1 MTGTRRRF
9 HEQLDDLEH
18 LVIEMGRT
26 AQVQVGR
33 AVHAL
38 VTADLDEAQA
48 VITGDLELD
57 RMYLDAH
64 KQWLVVSAEQQPV
77 AGDLRLLVALLHMVV
92 TLERMG
98 DQAVN
103 IAKVTRSVIHLPMSE
118 GVLEIIQEMGD
129 LVRPMIRTAL
139 DAFLQRDVDLAQ
151 TLPGLDDPVD
161 RLNGE
166 IYERVLACDFGDQG
180 LQWGVRMIMVARALE
195 RVGDQAVDIGEQV
208 AFLLTGELV
217 EFTQFDDG

>member
-1 MTGTRRRF
+1 MTETRRRF
-9 HEQLDDLEH
+9 HEQLDDLEQ
-18 LVIEMGRT
+18 LVIQMGRV
-26 AQVQVGR
+26 AEVQVGH

-38 VTADLDEAQA
+38 VTATLAEAEGVIAGDAELDE
-48 VITGDLELD
+48 
-57 RMYLDAH
+57 MYLDAH
-64 KQWLVVSAEQQPV
+64 KRWLVVSAEQQPV
-77 AGDLRLLVALLHMVV
+77 AGDLRLLVALLHMIV

-103 IAKVTRSVIHLPMSE
+103 IAKVTRSVIDLPMSE
-118 GVLEIIQEMGD
+118 SVIEVIREMGD

-139 DAFLQRDVDLAQ
+139 DAFLQRDVDLAK

-166 IYERVLACDFGDQG
+166 IYERVLACDYGERGF
-180 LQWGVRMIMVARALE
+180 QWGVRMIMVARALE

-208 AFLLTGELV
+208 AFLLTGELM
-217 EFTQFDDG
+217 EFTAFDGH

>member
-1 MTGTRRRF
+1 MTQPRRRF

-26 AQVQVGR
+26 AQAQVGQ

-38 VTADLDEAQA
+38 VNADLDEAES
-48 VITGDLELD
+48 VIAGDLELD
-57 RMYLDAH
+57 QMYLDAH
-64 KQWLVVSAEQQPV
+64 RRWLIVSAEQQPV
-77 AGDLRLLVALLHMVV
+77 ASDLRLLVALLHMVV

-98 DQAVN
+98 DQASN
-103 IAKVTRSVIHLPMSE
+103 IAKVTRSVIHLPQSE
-118 GVLEIIQEMGD
+118 GVLEVIQEMGD

-139 DAFLQRDVDLAQ
+139 DAFLQRDVKLAQ
-151 TLPGLDDPVD
+151 ELPKLDDPVD

-195 RVGDQAVDIGEQV
+195 RVGDQAVDIAEQV

-217 EFTQFDDG
+217 EFSQFDVD

>member
-1 MTGTRRRF
+1 MTERRRF
-9 HEQLDDLEH
+9 HEQLDDLEQ
-18 LVIEMGRT
+18 LVIEMGRS
-26 AQVQVGR
+26 AQVQVAH

-38 VTADLDEAQA
+38 VTADFEEAA
-48 VITGDLELD
+48 GVIAGDLELD

-64 KQWLVVSAEQQPV
+64 RQWLVVSAEQQPV
-77 AGDLRLLVALLHMVV
+77 ASDLRLLVALLHMVV

-103 IAKVTRSVIHLPMSE
+103 IAKVTRSVIDLPMSE
-118 GVLEIIQEMGD
+118 GVLEVIQEMGD

-139 DAFLQRDVDLAQ
+139 DAFLQRDVELAQ
-151 TLPGLDDPVD
+151 TLPQMDDPVD
-161 RLNGE
+161 RLNSE
-166 IYERVLACDFGDQG
+166 IYERVLACDYGERG

-217 EFTQFDDG
+217 EFSQFDDD

>member
-1 MTGTRRRF
+1 MSETRRRF

-18 LVIEMGRT
+18 LVIEMGRS
-26 AQVQVGR
+26 AEIQVGH

-38 VTADLDEAQA
+38 VTADLKEAEA
-48 VITGDLELD
+48 VIAGDLELD
-57 RMYLDAH
+57 QMYLDAH
-64 KQWLVVSAEQQPV
+64 KQWLIVSAEQQPV
-77 AGDLRLLVALLHMVV
+77 ASDLRLLVALLHMVV

-103 IAKVTRSVIHLPMSE
+103 IAKVTRSVIHLPATE
-118 GVLEIIQEMGD
+118 GVLEVIQEMGD
-129 LVRPMIRTAL
+129 LVRPMIRSAL
-139 DAFLQRDVDLAQ
+139 EAFLQRDVELAK
-151 TLPGLDDPVD
+151 TLPRLDDPVD
-161 RLNGE
+161 RLNGD
-166 IYERVLACDFGDQG
+166 IYERVLASDFGEEG

-217 EFTQFDDG
+217 EFSQFDED

>member
-18 LVIEMGRT
+18 LVIEMGRV
-26 AQVQVGR
+26 AEVQVGR
-33 AVHAL
+33 AVTAL
-38 VTADLDEAQA
+38 VTANPDEAEA
-48 VITGDLELD
+48 VIARDLELD

-77 AGDLRLLVALLHMVV
+77 ASDLRLLVALLHMVV

-118 GVLEIIQEMGD
+118 GVLEVIQEMGD

-139 DAFLQRDVDLAQ
+139 DAFLQRDVNLAQ
-151 TLPGLDDPVD
+151 TLPRLDDPVD
-161 RLNGE
+161 RLNRE
-166 IYERVLACDFGDQG
+166 IYGRVLACDFGDQG
-180 LQWGVRMIMVARALE
+180 LQWGVRMILVARALE

-217 EFTQFDDG
+217 EFSQFDGE

>member
-18 LVIEMGRT
+18 LVIEMGRV
-26 AQVQVGR
+26 AEVQVGR
-33 AVHAL
+33 AVTAL
-38 VTADLDEAQA
+38 VTANPDEAEA
-48 VITGDLELD
+48 VIARDLELD
-57 RMYLDAH
+57 QMYLDAH

-118 GVLEIIQEMGD
+118 GVLEVIQEMGD

-139 DAFLQRDVDLAQ
+139 DTFSSGTSTWLRRF
-151 TLPGLDDPVD
+151 PGWT
-161 RLNGE
+161 
-166 IYERVLACDFGDQG
+166 IQS
-180 LQWGVRMIMVARALE
+180 
-195 RVGDQAVDIGEQV
+195 IG
-208 AFLLTGELV
+208 
-217 EFTQFDDG
+217 